1 MFTPFSLCLKV
12 KPLQLQ
18 VALFLWCW
26 NFKLVASSVL
36 AELNSEQRAKAR
48 AERISCILNQDK
60 VAGKRKDGTEH
71 TKRLLDFDIKYNKAM
86 MLFRSLGAAHTKKN
100 IYGETK
106 QKQKAG
112 SCKRYE
118 KISVL
123 LHTYTV

>member
-86 MLFRSLGAAHTKKN
+86 MLFRSLGAAHTKKTFM
-100 IYGETK
+100 GK
-106 QKQKAG
+106 QSKNKKLAHAKG
-112 SCKRYE
+112 MK
-118 KISVL
+118 K
-123 LHTYTV
+123 